1 MKIRRSNGRGTAV
14 VRIAF
19 RGVGQIERASGF
31 ADPAMVPRLKEMLRV
46 LFESGRAD
54 DLLRAVQTGRI
65 TLRQVWAVYRAG
77 AWQRLPTPEHALPF
91 GETFDAW
98 QRKKPSLA
106 YRKAAAWARAGLER
120 TSVPVTLADLPRA
133 CLLYRAS
140 CDSAKTGAMFNRA
153 LAYFRT
159 FCAETITTQHP
170 IAVEVAAL
178 EDLPELVKRPKQPR
192 RPEEAAAI
200 RETLGA
206 DVGAMWWALCCS
218 GMLPD
223 EYFANKWAIEDGR
236 LHIKGTKREAR
247 DRIVPLLG
255 AMPEPVGTLQQFQR
269 ALRAA
274 GVGVRPKDGRDSFA
288 LWCDLAGIS
297 FLWREALLG
306 HARGKLDYGWQETER
321 IFDECE
327 TRLTALLER
336 GTNRGTAV
344 VNELVSASAPR
355 KTRTPSLLIR
365 SQARPSTRPK
375 TKHGQDPQEPIQTH
389 ENPPNS
395 GGHAGGH
402 E

>member
-1 MKIRRSNGRGTAV
+1 MIRKSHGRGTPI
-14 VRIAF
+14 VRIGF

-54 DLLRAVQTGRI
+54 ELLRAVRAGRI
-65 TLRQVWAVYRAG
+65 SLRQVWTVYRAG

-91 GETFDAW
+91 GETFEAW
-98 QRKKPSLA
+98 RLKKPSLA
-106 YRKAAAWARAGLER
+106 YRKFAAWARAGLER
-120 TSVPVTLADLPRA
+120 TSTPATLAELRQA
-133 CLLYRAS
+133 CVLYRAA
-140 CDSAKTGAMFNRA
+140 CDSLKQGAMFNRA
-153 LAYFRT
+153 IAYLRAFLRD
-159 FCAETITTQHP
+159 TITNEH
-170 IAVEVAAL
+170 AL
-178 EDLPELVKRPKQPR
+178 ATELATLEPLPEPVKRAKNPQ
-192 RPEEAAAI
+192 RPDEAAAI
-200 RETLGA
+200 RETLGG

-236 LHIKGTKREAR
+236 LHIRGTKADAR

-255 AMPEPVGTLQQFQR
+255 AIPEPVGTLQQFQR
-269 ALRAA
+269 ALRGA

-321 IFDECE
+321 IYDECE
-327 TRLTALLER
+327 TRLTHVLQSW
-336 GTNRGTAV
+336 GTTRGTAAV
-344 VNELVSASAPR
+344 DDLVSASAPR

-365 SQARPSTRPK
+365 SQARPSTAPK
-375 TKHGQDPQEPIQTH
+375 AKAGLNPKEPIETG
-389 ENPPNS
+389 ENPPKS
-395 GGHAGGH
+395 GGHSGGQP
-402 E
+402 